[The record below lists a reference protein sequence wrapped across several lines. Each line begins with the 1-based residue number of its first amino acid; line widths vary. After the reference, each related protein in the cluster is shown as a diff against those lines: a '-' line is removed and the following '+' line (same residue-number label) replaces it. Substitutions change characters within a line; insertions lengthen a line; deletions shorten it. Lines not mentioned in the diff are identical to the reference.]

1 MALTTNDDVIICDE
15 AEELNRIEIDK
26 VKQMKWCNKTLKTYI
41 QSMAKFFVWLRS
53 VKPRFQEMWNN
64 ENGHEKLIDKFRV
77 GSFLIFC
84 NQLSRIDQK
93 TNTKKNLTFAGLSGY
108 RSALTYHLTQI
119 VKLKL
124 CENDEKDLSDYF
136 SGFLNNYV

>member
-1 MALTTNDDVIICDE
+1 M
-15 AEELNRIEIDK
+15 
-26 VKQMKWCNKTLKTYI
+26 
-41 QSMAKFFVWLRS
+41 
-53 VKPRFQEMWNN
+53 
-64 ENGHEKLIDKFRV
+64 EKKNLQIDKFRV
-77 GSFLIFC
+77 ESFLIFC

-93 TNTKKNLTFAGLSGY
+93 TNTKKNLTFAGLSGD